1 MKLTKQ
7 AEAAIADPRVT
18 LLCDLYSKP
27 RSVSSD
33 MARQY
38 APLIAALASQGLIT
52 TRVVGRSPQYGTLWR
67 VSPAGVL
74 RLQQLGCL

>member
-1 MKLTKQ
+1 MRLTKK
-7 AEAAIADPRVT
+7 AEEAVADPRVT

-33 MARQY
+33 MARQF

-52 TRVVGRSPQYGTLWR
+52 TRLVGRSPQYGTLWR
-67 VSPAGVL
+67 VSPAGIL